1 MNTTTFDS
9 KTINECMCLHNSIN
23 YKKYKKKLLLFVYGM
38 QHKLYTLPK
47 KNKYL
52 FMLLPELVREMS
64 EFILDPISVGHYYK
78 IMDNYNF
85 NNPNI
90 RWECSARFNARSKY
104 FIGKILHIHRDPLAY
119 LVSYLGWDESFN
131 EYVTSKQIQKID
143 YTVSKYLLRLK
154 ENDELDCFNPIT
166 KRWHKGKVVH
176 VHRIQNK
183 IIGIDIISEY
193 SNPNETKKKIY
204 IYGQNIPIYSNCI
217 MSKNFHQP
225 GGYHAID
232 NFILA
237 WAYKKYMLNKNK
249 YFIKLNT
256 SLENITIIDK
266 HYVSFSVKQSCT
278 PNWDN
283 IKSKLGW
290 LAH

>member
-9 KTINECMCLHNSIN
+9 KTIQECMCLHNSIN

-47 KNKYL
+47 KNMYL

-64 EFILDPISVGHYYK
+64 EFILDPNSVGHYYK

-90 RWECSARFNARSKY
+90 RWDVPTRFNARSKY
-104 FIGKILHIHRDPLAY
+104 FIGKILHIHTDPLAY

-166 KRWHKGKVVH
+166 KRWYRGKVVH

-266 HYVSFSVKQSCT
+266 HYVSFSVKKSRT

-290 LAH
+290 LVA

>member
-1 MNTTTFDS
+1 
-9 KTINECMCLHNSIN
+9 
-23 YKKYKKKLLLFVYGM
+23 M
-38 QHKLYTLPK
+38 QHKLDTLPK
-47 KNKYL
+47 KNMYL

-143 YTVSKYLLRLK
+143 YKVSKYLLRLK
-154 ENDELDCFNPIT
+154 ENDELDCCTPNT

-176 VHRIQNK
+176 VHHIQKK
-183 IIGIDIISEY
+183 IIGIDIIYEY
-193 SNPNETKKKIY
+193 TKPNETKKKIY
-204 IYGQNIPIYSNCI
+204 ICGHNIPIYSNCV
-217 MSKNFHQP
+217 MSKNFHTINPTEFYQNDK
-225 GGYHAID
+225 GGYRAID
-232 NFILA
+232 NFVLT
-237 WAYKKYMLNKNK
+237 WAYKKYILNKNK

-266 HYVSFSVKQSCT
+266 HYVAFSVKQSCT

-290 LAH
+290 LVA